1 MLFLNTVFR
10 SGFEKIA
17 ECLLTLGKD
26 FAECSKKDTR
36 QSRLR
41 RHYLCRVFLTL
52 GKALRSGSE
61 CTTSPSSSDA
71 RREYMSAMYV
81 AAGMAAMHGR
91 RSVPHIYTWVAAG
104 QPAGRLVSLAWDAG
118 RRRARP

>member
-1 MLFLNTVFR
+1 M
-10 SGFEKIA
+10 
-17 ECLLTLGKD
+17 TLGKD

-61 CTTSPSSSDA
+61 CTTSPSSSD
-71 RREYMSAMYV
+71 EYMSAMYV

-104 QPAGRLVSLAWDAG
+104 QPAGRLVSLASRGMPAG
-118 RRRARP
+118 GARRRERLGTRIGG